1 MILQMLMIQQRT
13 ELGGVRIQF
22 TELILNKICMDLNL
36 MMMIKLDAQQAQ
48 SSTNMHST
56 LLTLSTLT
64 FAGVLGLFKQY
75 FDLSIQ

>member
-22 TELILNKICMDLNL
+22 TELILNKICMELNW
-36 MMMIKLDAQQAQ
+36 MMIKLDAQQAQ

>member
-22 TELILNKICMDLNL
+22 TELILNKICMELNL
-36 MMMIKLDAQQAQ
+36 MMIKLDAQQAQ
-48 SSTNMHST
+48 SSTNMHSR

-75 FDLSIQ
+75 FDLSMQ